1 MRRPDKSEGKLLL
14 DLEVEQEFTCLIEKA
29 TRTEQKGSITT
40 STLIDILLTNNIY
53 WTLKEKLPRQPSKV
67 ITFRSYKNVDC
78 NKFTWDLS
86 EAPWHVGEILT
97 TWMTK
102 STTGTLILLMR
113 IFPQRK
119 WGWEQRMCHIWQQ
132 IGRTL
137 LELRERHSQI
147 STCTSDSNWDKQ
159 RKCHNEAKRQRQRA
173 IKSCWRDKSNLLK
186 ENPADFYR
194 TFMPFLSSKASKK
207 GPN

>member
-137 LELRERHSQI
+137 LGLRERHSQI
-147 STCTSDSNWDKQ
+147 STCTRKNQTPTGISNVNATMKPRDRGKEQ
-159 RKCHNEAKRQRQRA
+159 SSHVGGINRIFLRRTQQISIELLCH
-173 IKSCWRDKSNLLK
+173 
-186 ENPADFYR
+186 F
-194 TFMPFLSSKASKK
+194 
-207 GPN
+207 